1 MHIFNRLLYYNY
13 LIFYQVPIMTKLT
26 ADKTM
31 ATCTLFLCFIFMN
44 NFAFMKTIPID
55 IKINEL
61 YTNKFYKLKA
71 LINDSILKCLAI
83 D

>member
-1 MHIFNRLLYYNY
+1 
-13 LIFYQVPIMTKLT
+13 
-26 ADKTM
+26 
-31 ATCTLFLCFIFMN
+31 
-44 NFAFMKTIPID
+44 MKTIPID

-61 YTNKFYKLKA
+61 YTNIFYKLKA